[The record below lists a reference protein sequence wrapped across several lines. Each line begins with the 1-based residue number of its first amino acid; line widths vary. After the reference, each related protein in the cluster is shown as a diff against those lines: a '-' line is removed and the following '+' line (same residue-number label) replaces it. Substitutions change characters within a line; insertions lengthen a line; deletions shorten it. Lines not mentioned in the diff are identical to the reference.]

1 MSAPFP
7 IESELQ
13 RPILD
18 DQMLRIIEL
27 VEGSWRNIAATAW
40 EGYLNVGP
48 GYLYLDFALNF
59 DVDTFEYA
67 AVVGLPPQFRTARM
81 WQEVVRKCE
90 VYDPETEVVLV
101 FHRYVDDD
109 AITSLLQLTPR
120 GMLPPPEAYAKR
132 VDDTQEGSRLRS

>member
-1 MSAPFP
+1 MTAPFP
-7 IESELQ
+7 IESEMQ

-40 EGYLNVGP
+40 EGLLNVGP
-48 GYLYLDFALNF
+48 GYVYLDFALNF
-59 DVDTFEYA
+59 DVDAFDYA
-67 AVVGLPPQFRTARM
+67 AVASLPPQFRGDRM
-81 WQEVVRKCE
+81 WQEVARKCE

-101 FHRYVDDD
+101 FHRYVDDG
-109 AITSLLQLTPR
+109 AITSLLQSTPN

-132 VDDTQEGSRLRS
+132 VLDTQAGSRPRP